1 MARLSTGL
9 RNALVNSF
17 GLGSMMNAGIIRV
30 YGGSMPATPDNPPNT
45 PELARITKDGK
56 VWLPGDLSTGAGLLL
71 AFSPPGAL
79 VNLGVWRMKGLTN
92 GTARWYRWNW
102 KDPDNNQ
109 FSQTLPRVDGRV
121 GDELVLG
128 NLLITPSTNR
138 SIESFAFVLGLGD

>member
-30 YGGSMPATPDNPPNT
+30 YGGVLPTTPDNPPNT
-45 PELARITKDGK
+45 LELGRITTEGK

-79 VNLGVWRMKGLTN
+79 VNLGEWRLKGLTT
-92 GTARWYRWNW
+92 GTAVWYRWNW
-102 KDPDNNQ
+102 MDADNGQ
-109 FSQTLPRVDGRV
+109 FSLTLPRIDGRV
-121 GDELVLG
+121 GSELVLG
-128 NLLITPSTNR
+128 SPLITASTNR
-138 SIESFAFVLGLGD
+138 TIESFAFVLGLGD